1 MVYDEIRRARPIS
14 RSEISR
20 QVGLSKPTVS
30 LALQTLL
37 AWNLVREA
45 GILRGRPGPG
55 AVLFEPNAG
64 AAHVLALDIGASAVR
79 GALADLD
86 GFILARA
93 DVELGGAHVE
103 NVLTAVLALRDQLVG
118 EGAVPAIDTVVA
130 GAPGVVD
137 PATGLTHLAHTV
149 WGLEGFAL
157 GAALCECFDAHVIV
171 ENDVNLAALG
181 EQTSGLGRGVRDF
194 AAIEIGAGFG
204 AGLVLDGNLH
214 RGARGSAGELDYI
227 PFSAAGAPAPLDP
240 SLGGL
245 GRLAA
250 ACGLGSDL
258 PSVFAAARAGD
269 RTALT
274 VVEAE
279 ARVLALHLAAI
290 AAVIDVELI
299 VLGGAVTRAHGDL
312 IVEPTRAFL
321 AELVP
326 IPPRVECSQL
336 GEQAIVAGGIAV
348 GASVALE
355 RVFSSRA
362 APKQRVT
369 A

>member
-1 MVYDEIRRARPIS
+1 MLLASGIEASYPQLSNDIKGLCDSAEATLHTTIEETIPDAGEVQIEPRDCPQTARGRRVDAMHIRALSRTRTRGGIPAARAVSSKPLIFSAPQPECSMSKSTKSAPEERAMRAMPWLPNSKPSARSGRLRRRAVDERGS
-14 RSEISR
+14 NAS
-20 QVGLSKPTVS
+20 QV
-30 LALQTLL
+30 
-37 AWNLVREA
+37 
-45 GILRGRPGPG
+45 
-55 AVLFEPNAG
+55 
-64 AAHVLALDIGASAVR
+64 
-79 GALADLD
+79 
-86 GFILARA
+86 
-93 DVELGGAHVE
+93 
-103 NVLTAVLALRDQLVG
+103 
-118 EGAVPAIDTVVA
+118 
-130 GAPGVVD
+130 
-137 PATGLTHLAHTV
+137 
-149 WGLEGFAL
+149 
-157 GAALCECFDAHVIV
+157 FDAHVIV

-250 ACGLGSDL
+250 ARGLGSDL

-269 RTALT
+269 RKALT

-299 VLGGAVTRAHGDL
+299 VLGGAVARAHGDL

-348 GASVALE
+348 GARVALE

-362 APKQRVT
+362 ASKQRVT